1 MKRYIIVYDLR
12 KKNRENYPN
21 LYKWFDTNKAIQI
34 NESVYLVKSSRT
46 IKEVFDEL
54 NALTETGD
62 DLVVNEFP
70 YLSWAKNSKRN
81 DWQDK

>member
-34 NESVYLVKSSRT
+34 NESVYLVKSSKHL
-46 IKEVFDEL
+46 IHQKL
-54 NALTETGD
+54 L
-62 DLVVNEFP
+62 L
-70 YLSWAKNSKRN
+70 
-81 DWQDK
+81 